1 MWNSQNNISLLLNVG
16 RYRSVGSVVRI
27 AYNIEGTTGVKLI
40 KTCFQWIKGID
51 HALKERILS
60 LPKLPY
66 IPSELK
72 TVEKVL
78 PLFGN
83 QHRDIWNLIPD
94 DQKVCI
100 QLCQELMKSD
110 IKKIQRVL
118 SLKKLASPSTE
129 LTNTALGLVSRK
141 TGIPIHINKELT
153 SGAPLVRQLLEEN
166 LVQDES
172 KTADGEYI
180 PHVFDE

>member
-1 MWNSQNNISLLLNVG
+1 
-16 RYRSVGSVVRI
+16 
-27 AYNIEGTTGVKLI
+27 
-40 KTCFQWIKGID
+40 
-51 HALKERILS
+51 
-60 LPKLPY
+60 
-66 IPSELK
+66 
-72 TVEKVL
+72 
-78 PLFGN
+78 
-83 QHRDIWNLIPD
+83 
-94 DQKVCI
+94 
-100 QLCQELMKSD
+100 MKSD